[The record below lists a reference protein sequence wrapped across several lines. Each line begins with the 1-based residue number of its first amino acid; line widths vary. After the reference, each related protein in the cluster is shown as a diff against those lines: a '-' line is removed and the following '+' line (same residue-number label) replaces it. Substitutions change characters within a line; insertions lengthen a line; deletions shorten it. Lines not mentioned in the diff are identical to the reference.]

1 MLPVVVGKLVGNGN
15 PIASYPHLM
24 RRVPKEAQESGD
36 GRSRAA
42 LLVDDWMQAQL
53 DSINAADTIVWRQFS
68 NRRIFFV
75 CHRYGHGAR
84 KGRQ

>member
-1 MLPVVVGKLVGNGN
+1 MAIL
-15 PIASYPHLM
+15 IASYPHLV
-24 RRVPKEAQESGD
+24 RREPKDAQGSGD

-68 NRRIFFV
+68 NRRTASKVDASWHVLLADHTFLSKSGNTSTF
-75 CHRYGHGAR
+75 
-84 KGRQ
+84 